1 MDIAV
6 IGAGHAGIEAAVSG
20 ARAGIASA
28 KTLMFLQRLS
38 SGAGKQANSADGEK
52 IRRYKQKV

>member
-20 ARAGIASA
+20 ARLVLPVP

-52 IRRYKQKV
+52 LRRYKQRV